1 MNFIVKLDFLC
12 SLLAQYQMP
21 YHPGLTRGLV
31 AILLYYD
38 GQKALVT
45 SLKILVQARL
55 GILWTLESSDQVAE
69 YITNYTSDL
78 LEHEIVNKI
87 LSKCIS
93 IFCDNILIVL
103 CKKYVLMYNRN

>member
-1 MNFIVKLDFLC
+1 
-12 SLLAQYQMP
+12 MP

-31 AILLYYD
+31 AVLLYYD
-38 GQKALVT
+38 GLKALVT

-78 LEHEIVNKI
+78 MENEIISKI
-87 LSKCIS
+87 LSK
-93 IFCDNILIVL
+93 
-103 CKKYVLMYNRN
+103 